1 MNAILAIFKKE
12 IKRFFTDKRLLL
24 SLLLPGLLI
33 YVVYTL
39 MGSFMGDMLNPT
51 DANYQVYVY
60 NQAQSHEAINNPPDL
75 DITITQKIGE
85 VSSEDIQKLKDEE
98 ISLIIFFENDFDTKM
113 QNGEKPKVTI
123 HFLSSSITS
132 STVYSYYNS
141 TFSAVSVK
149 DVNYIVNAP
158 IDYATSED
166 MSGMFLGMLMPFLLV
181 VLLVTGCLA
190 VASESIAG
198 EKERGTMATLLVTPV
213 KREYIAVGKI
223 LALSVVS
230 IMSATSSF
238 LGVMLS
244 LPKLMGGAMGES
256 LPVASLAAGNYLA
269 IFAIVLG
276 LVLLFNMVLSIVSC
290 YAKSVKEAS
299 QLATPVL
306 LIVIVMAVPTLVNM
320 GQVQTNPL
328 LYLIPIYNA
337 LQCLTALFSGS
348 FSLFNF
354 LMTVGVNLLITA
366 IGVYI
371 LAKMFDSEKMM
382 FDK

>member
-24 SLLLPGLLI
+24 SLLLPGFVI
-33 YVVYTL
+33 YIVYSV
-39 MGSFMGDMLNPT
+39 MGGVIGDMSNPIIT
-51 DANYQVYVY
+51 NYSVCVY
-60 NQAQSHEAINNPPDL
+60 NQPLSHTGISDALGL
-75 DITITQKIGE
+75 DITVTEKTGE
-85 VSSEDIQKLKDEE
+85 VSSQDIESLKNEDID
-98 ISLIIFFENDFDTKM
+98 LIICYENDFDSKM
-113 QNGEKPKVTI
+113 QNGKTPKVTM
-123 HFLSSSITS
+123 HFLSSSIPS
-132 STVYSYYNS
+132 STLYSYYS
-141 TFSAVSVK
+141 SLLSSASVK
-149 DVNYIVNAP
+149 EFNYLVDAP
-158 IDYATSED
+158 VDYSTSED
-166 MSGMFLGMLMPFLLV
+166 ISGMILGMIMPFLLV
-181 VLLVTGCLA
+181 ILLVTGCLA

-213 KREYIAVGKI
+213 KREHIAVGKI

-244 LPKLMGGAMGES
+244 LPKLMSGAMGEA
-256 LPVASLAAGNYLA
+256 LPVATLTIGNYLA
-269 IFAIVLG
+269 IFAIVLA
-276 LVLLFNMVLSIVSC
+276 LVLMFNMILSIISC

-306 LIVIVMAVPTLVNM
+306 LLVIVMAVPTLVSM
-320 GQVQTNPL
+320 GEIVTNPL

-348 FSLFNF
+348 FSLINF
-354 LMTVGVNLLITA
+354 LITLVINLLVTA
-366 IGVYI
+366 LGIYI

>member
-1 MNAILAIFKKE
+1 MSAILAIFKKE

-24 SLLLPGLLI
+24 SLLLPGLVI
-33 YVVYTL
+33 YFVYSI
-39 MGSFMGDMLNPT
+39 MGSFMGDMLSPMGV
-51 DANYQVYVY
+51 NYQVYVY
-60 NQAQSHEAINNPPDL
+60 NQPSSLEALNKTTDL
-75 DITITQKIGE
+75 DITVIKKSGSVTDEDVVSLKGE
-85 VSSEDIQKLKDEE
+85 K
-98 ISLIIFFENDFDTKM
+98 ISLIICYDVDFDAKM
-113 QNGEKPKVTI
+113 QNGEKPKVSM
-123 HFLSSSITS
+123 HYLSSSINS
-132 STVYSYYNS
+132 STVYSYYSSVLS
-141 TFSAVSVK
+141 TLAVK
-149 DVNYIVNAP
+149 DVNYVVDLPN
-158 IDYATSED
+158 DYSTTED
-166 MSGMFLGMLMPFLLV
+166 LSTMMLGMLMPFLLV

-190 VASESIAG
+190 VSSESIAG

-213 KREYIAVGKI
+213 KREYIAMGKI

-244 LPKLMGGAMGES
+244 IPKLMGGAMGEDLS
-256 LPVASLAAGNYLA
+256 VATLTVGGYLA

-276 LVLLFNMVLSIVSC
+276 LVLLFNMILSIVSC

-306 LIVIVMAVPTLVNM
+306 LLVIVMAVPTLVSM
-320 GQVQTNPL
+320 GEVATNPF

-337 LQCLTALFSGS
+337 LQCLTALFGGG
-348 FSLFNF
+348 FSLINF
-354 LMTVGVNLLITA
+354 IITIGINLLVTA
-366 IGVYI
+366 VGVYI

>member
-1 MNAILAIFKKE
+1 MSAILAIFKKE

-24 SLLLPGLLI
+24 SLLLPGLII
-33 YVVYTL
+33 YFVYSI
-39 MGSFMGDMLNPT
+39 MGSFMGDMLSPT
-51 DANYQVYVY
+51 GVTYEVLVY
-60 NQAQSHEAINNPPDL
+60 NQPASLNAINETEEL
-75 DITITQKIGE
+75 DISLTNKTGE
-85 VSSEDIQKLKDEE
+85 VSNQDIESLKNDE
-98 ISLIIFFENDFDTKM
+98 ISLIIVYETDFDSKIA
-113 QNGEKPKVTI
+113 NGKTPKVSM
-123 HFLSSSITS
+123 HFLSSSINS
-132 STVYSYYNS
+132 STVYSYYS
-141 TFSAVSVK
+141 SMLSAFAVK
-149 DVNYIVNAP
+149 DVNYIIDAS

-166 MSGMFLGMLMPFLLV
+166 MSGMILGMLMPFLLV

-190 VASESIAG
+190 VSSESIAG

-213 KREYIAVGKI
+213 KREYIAMGKI

-238 LGVMLS
+238 LGVLLS
-244 LPKLMGGAMGES
+244 IPKLMGGAMGENLS
-256 LPVASLAAGNYLA
+256 VATLTVGNYLA

-276 LVLLFNMVLSIVSC
+276 LVLLFNMILSIISC

-306 LIVIVMAVPTLVNM
+306 LLVIVMAVPTLVSM
-320 GQVQTNPL
+320 GDIVTNPL

-337 LQCLTALFSGS
+337 LQCLTGLFGGT
-348 FSLFNF
+348 FSLLNF
-354 LMTVGVNLLITA
+354 LITIGANLLVTA
-366 IGVYI
+366 LGIYI

>member
-39 MGSFMGDMLNPT
+39 MGSFMGEMLNPT

-149 DVNYIVNAP
+149 DVNYLVNAP

-320 GQVQTNPL
+320 GQVATNPL

-337 LQCLTALFSGS
+337 LQC
-348 FSLFNF
+348 
-354 LMTVGVNLLITA
+354 
-366 IGVYI
+366 
-371 LAKMFDSEKMM
+371 
-382 FDK
+382 

>member
-24 SLLLPGLLI
+24 SLILPGLVI
-33 YVVYTL
+33 YLVYSV
-39 MGSFMGDMLNPT
+39 MGSFMGDMMNPT
-51 DANYQVYVY
+51 GANYQVYVY
-60 NQAQSHEAINNPPDL
+60 NQPLSLESINETPDL
-75 DITITQKIGE
+75 DITITKKSGE
-85 VSSEDIQKLKDEE
+85 VSNQDIESLKNED
-98 ISLIIFFENDFDTKM
+98 ISLIIVYDADFDSKI
-113 QNGEKPKVTI
+113 QNGEKPKVAI
-123 HFLSSSITS
+123 HFLSSSVTS
-132 STVYSYYNS
+132 STVYSYYS
-141 TFSAVSVK
+141 TILSSFAVK
-149 DVNYIVNAP
+149 DVNYLVDAP

-166 MSGMFLGMLMPFLLV
+166 MSGMILGMLMPFLLV

-190 VASESIAG
+190 VSSESIAG
-198 EKERGTMATLLVTPV
+198 EKERGTIATLLVTPV
-213 KREYIAVGKI
+213 KRGFIAIGKI

-244 LPKLMGGAMGES
+244 LPKLMGGAMGEN
-256 LPVASLAAGNYLA
+256 LPVATLTADKYLA

-290 YAKSVKEAS
+290 YAKSVKEAG

-306 LIVIVMAVPTLVNM
+306 LLVIVMAVPTLASM
-320 GQVQTNPL
+320 GKVATSPF
-328 LYLIPIYNA
+328 LYIIPIYNA
-337 LQCLTALFSGS
+337 LQCLTGLFGGT
-348 FSLFNF
+348 FSLLNF
-354 LMTVGVNLLITA
+354 LITIAVNLLITA
-366 IGVYI
+366 LGVYL

>member
-1 MNAILAIFKKE
+1 MSAILAIFKKE

-24 SLLLPGLLI
+24 SLLLPGLVI
-33 YVVYTL
+33 YFVYSI
-39 MGSFMGDMLNPT
+39 MGSFMGDMLSPT
-51 DANYQVYVY
+51 GVTYEVLVY
-60 NQAQSHEAINNPPDL
+60 NQPASLNAINETEEL
-75 DITITQKIGE
+75 DISLTNKTGE
-85 VSSEDIQKLKDEE
+85 VSNQDIESLKNDE
-98 ISLIIFFENDFDTKM
+98 ISLIIVYETDFDSKIA
-113 QNGEKPKVTI
+113 NGKTPKVSM
-123 HFLSSSITS
+123 HFLSSSINS
-132 STVYSYYNS
+132 STVYSYYSSMLS
-141 TFSAVSVK
+141 TFAVK
-149 DVNYIVNAP
+149 DVNYILDAP

-166 MSGMFLGMLMPFLLV
+166 MSGMILGMLMPFLLV

-190 VASESIAG
+190 VSSESIAG

-213 KREYIAVGKI
+213 KREYIAMGKI

-238 LGVMLS
+238 LGVLLS
-244 LPKLMGGAMGES
+244 IPKLMSGAMGENLS
-256 LPVASLAAGNYLA
+256 VATLTVGNYLA

-276 LVLLFNMVLSIVSC
+276 LVLLFNMILSIISC

-306 LIVIVMAVPTLVNM
+306 LLVIVMAVPTLVSM
-320 GQVQTNPL
+320 GEIVTNPL

-337 LQCLTALFSGS
+337 LQCLTGLFGGT
-348 FSLFNF
+348 FSLLNF
-354 LMTVGVNLLITA
+354 LITIGANLLVTA
-366 IGVYI
+366 LGIYI

>member
-24 SLLLPGLLI
+24 SLLLPG
-33 YVVYTL
+33 VVIFIVYSA
-39 MGSFMGDMLNPT
+39 MGTFLGDMLNPVG
-51 DANYQVYVY
+51 AKYQVYVY
-60 NQAQSHEAINNPPDL
+60 NQAESQLPINNTTDY
-75 DITITQKIGE
+75 DITITNKTGDVTTQDIEKLK
-85 VSSEDIQKLKDEE
+85 SEDIA
-98 ISLIIFFENDFDTKM
+98 LIIVYDVDFDSKM
-113 QNGEKPKVTI
+113 QNGEKPNVTI
-123 HFLSSSITS
+123 HYYSSSVS
-132 STVYSYYNS
+132 SATIFSYYS
-141 TFSAVSVK
+141 SKLSLTSVK
-149 DVNYIVNAP
+149 DINFVVGAP

-166 MSGMFLGMLMPFLLV
+166 VTGMVLGMIMPFLLV

-190 VASESIAG
+190 VSSESIAG

-213 KREYIAVGKI
+213 KREYIAIGKI

-244 LPKLMGGAMGES
+244 LPKLMSGAMGES
-256 LPVASLAAGNYLA
+256 LPVANLTAGNYLA

-276 LVLLFNMVLSIVSC
+276 LVLLFNMVLSIISC

-306 LIVIVMAVPTLVNM
+306 LLVIVMAVPTLVSM
-320 GQVQTNPL
+320 GQIEANPL

-337 LQCLTALFSGS
+337 LQCLTALFGGS
-348 FSLFNF
+348 FNVINF
-354 LMTVGVNLLITA
+354 VITICVNLLVTA
-366 IGVYI
+366 LGVYI

>member
-24 SLLLPGLLI
+24 SLLLPGLII
-33 YVVYTL
+33 YFVYSI

-51 DANYQVYVY
+51 GVNYQVVVY
-60 NQAQSHEAINNPPDL
+60 NQSDSQEALNNPPEL
-75 DITITQKIGE
+75 QITVTKKSGE
-85 VSSEDIQKLKDEE
+85 VTSEDIQKLKDEE
-98 ISLIIFFENDFDTKM
+98 ISLIIVYDVDFDSKV

-123 HFLSSSITS
+123 HYLSSSINS
-132 STVYSYYNS
+132 STVYSYYSSVLS
-141 TFSAVSVK
+141 TVAVK
-149 DVNYIVNAP
+149 DFYYQVNAP

-166 MSGMFLGMLMPFLLV
+166 MSSMMLGMLMPFLLV

-190 VASESIAG
+190 VSSESIAG

-213 KREYIAVGKI
+213 KREYIAMGKI

-244 LPKLMGGAMGES
+244 IPKLMGGAMGEDLS
-256 LPVASLAAGNYLA
+256 VATLTVGGYLA

-276 LVLLFNMVLSIVSC
+276 LVLLFNMILSIVSC

-306 LIVIVMAVPTLVNM
+306 LLVIVMAVPTLVSM
-320 GQVQTNPL
+320 GEVATNPF

-337 LQCLTALFSGS
+337 LQCLTALFGGG
-348 FSLFNF
+348 FSLINF
-354 LMTVGVNLLITA
+354 LITIGVNLLVTA
-366 IGVYI
+366 VGVYI

>member
-24 SLLLPGLLI
+24 SLLLPGLII
-33 YVVYTL
+33 YFVYSL
-39 MGSFMGDMLNPT
+39 MGSFMGDMFNPT
-51 DANYQVYVY
+51 GETYQVYVY

-75 DITITQKIGE
+75 DIKVTQKLGE
-85 VSSEDIQKLKDEE
+85 VTNEDIQKLKDEE
-98 ISLIIFFENDFDTKM
+98 ISLIIFFENDFDIKM

-123 HFLSSSITS
+123 HFLSSSINS
-132 STVYSYYNS
+132 SAVYSYYSS
-141 TFSAVSVK
+141 TFSAVSIK
-149 DVNYIVNAP
+149 DVNYLIDAP

-223 LALSVVS
+223 FALSVVS

-256 LPVASLAAGNYLA
+256 LPVATLTAGNYLA

-306 LIVIVMAVPTLVNM
+306 LLVIIMAVPTLVSM
-320 GQVQTNPL
+320 GEIITNPL

-337 LQCLTALFSGS
+337 LQCLTALFRGS
-348 FSLFNF
+348 FSLLNF
-354 LMTVGVNLLITA
+354 LITVGVNLLITA
-366 IGVYI
+366 VGVYI